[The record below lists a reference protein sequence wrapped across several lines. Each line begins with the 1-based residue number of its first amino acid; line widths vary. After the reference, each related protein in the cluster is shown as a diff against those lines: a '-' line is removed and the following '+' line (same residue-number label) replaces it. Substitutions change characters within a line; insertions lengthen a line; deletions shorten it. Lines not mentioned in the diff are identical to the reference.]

1 MSYIAHQTYFFLGR
15 NVFTSLIFFLLLYH
29 ISFTYCF
36 MYLIPIPKK
45 KNILNLNYIW
55 CKLCLR
61 EYSTKKVCPNL
72 SPSVSSRMYSVHTE
86 NNEQLIIII
95 IIIIFNLYV
104 HAWVRIESKSFARI
118 LDIIITR
125 LQ

>member
-1 MSYIAHQTYFFLGR
+1 
-15 NVFTSLIFFLLLYH
+15 
-29 ISFTYCF
+29 

-61 EYSTKKVCPNL
+61 EYSTKKVCPKL
-72 SPSVSSRMYSVHTE
+72 SPIVSNRMYSVHTE

-95 IIIIFNLYV
+95 FNLYV
-104 HAWVRIESKSFARI
+104 HACVRIE
-118 LDIIITR
+118 
-125 LQ
+125 

>member
-1 MSYIAHQTYFFLGR
+1 M
-15 NVFTSLIFFLLLYH
+15 
-29 ISFTYCF
+29 
-36 MYLIPIPKK
+36 
-45 KNILNLNYIW
+45 
-55 CKLCLR
+55 LR

-72 SPSVSSRMYSVHTE
+72 SPIVSSRMYSVHTE
-86 NNEQLIIII
+86 NNEQLI